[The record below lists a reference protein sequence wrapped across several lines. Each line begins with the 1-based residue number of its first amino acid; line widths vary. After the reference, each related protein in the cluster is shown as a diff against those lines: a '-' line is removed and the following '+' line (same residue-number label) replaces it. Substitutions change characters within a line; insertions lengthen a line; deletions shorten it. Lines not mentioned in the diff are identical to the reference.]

1 MRVVLAAVVKRSPD
15 WIREGF
21 REYAKR
27 LPPQLSLALSEVA
40 PVARD
45 GSQSVASSRRR
56 EAERLRAAIPKGA
69 CLIALDQNGCQWST
83 AELAAQLERWMQ
95 EGRDLALLVGGA
107 DGLDPALIESAEHV
121 WSLSRLTLP
130 HALVPVVLA
139 EQLYRAWSLLNRHPY
154 HRA

>member
-1 MRVVLAAVVKRSPD
+1 MRVVLAAVAKRPPD

-21 REYAKR
+21 REYARR
-27 LPPQLSLALSEVA
+27 LPPQLSLTLSEVA
-40 PVARD
+40 PFARD
-45 GSQSVASSRRR
+45 GSQSAEAARRR
-56 EAERLRAAIPKGA
+56 EAERLRAAVPEGA
-69 CLIALDQNGCQWST
+69 SLIALDEHGRQWST
-83 AELAAQLERWMQ
+83 AELVTRLERWMQ
-95 EGRDLALLVGGA
+95 EGRDLAMLVGGA
-107 DGLDPALIESAEHV
+107 DGLDPSIIEDADHV

>member
-1 MRVVLAAVVKRSPD
+1 MRVVLAAVAKRPPD

-21 REYAKR
+21 REYARR
-27 LPPQLSLALSEVA
+27 LPPQLSLTLSEIA
-40 PVARD
+40 PFARD
-45 GSQSVASSRRR
+45 GSQSAEAARRR
-56 EAERLRAAIPKGA
+56 EAERLRAAVPEGA
-69 CLIALDQNGCQWST
+69 SLIALDEHGRQWST
-83 AELAAQLERWMQ
+83 AELVTRLERWMQ
-95 EGRDLALLVGGA
+95 EGRDLAMLVGGA
-107 DGLDPALIESAEHV
+107 DGLDPSIIEDADHV